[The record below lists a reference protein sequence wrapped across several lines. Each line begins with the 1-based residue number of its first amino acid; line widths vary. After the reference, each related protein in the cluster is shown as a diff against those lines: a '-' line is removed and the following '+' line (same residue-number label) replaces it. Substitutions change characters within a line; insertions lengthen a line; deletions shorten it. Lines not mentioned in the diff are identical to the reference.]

1 LLRSIGV
8 GEALPQL
15 ALARLEVLLA
25 LGDLVFEERK
35 REVELPQLRR
45 ELIVMRLHR
54 VDRLRRGRDLGLDRR
69 LVRVDLV
76 ELGRRIVDG
85 ALRGFL
91 VGLEAREQ
99 RALAVD
105 RTLEVLLLLL
115 GPVDLVG
122 ERIGQGRRGTEDA
135 GLGRERGDDQHEGD
149 EAREQAARATGDHV
163 AQRIRRGRRVLR
175 ACSRARVS
183 GAIPQLAGPLW
194 FAASSGM

>member
-85 ALRGFL
+85 TLRGFL
-91 VGLEAREQ
+91 VGDFASQREEFFRDVSGWIRESRIKYREDVVDGLEQAPEAFIGLLKGRNFGKMLVKVWFGTGV
-99 RALAVD
+99 RALPA
-105 RTLEVLLLLL
+105 
-115 GPVDLVG
+115 
-122 ERIGQGRRGTEDA
+122 
-135 GLGRERGDDQHEGD
+135 
-149 EAREQAARATGDHV
+149 
-163 AQRIRRGRRVLR
+163 
-175 ACSRARVS
+175 
-183 GAIPQLAGPLW
+183 
-194 FAASSGM
+194 